1 LAQECE
7 QIIDITD
14 SISGIA
20 EQTNLLALNAAI
32 EAARAG
38 EHGRGFAVVAD
49 EVRVLSTR
57 TQEATVEINAMIERL
72 QSGSREAVAAMGE
85 GIEKVQG
92 SVEKIANTEQA
103 FSEIGTAVADVND
116 MNMQIATAAEEQS
129 AVAEE
134 MNANVSSI
142 SEHSY
147 KTASNA
153 QLVEEKVATLT
164 EMSASLQLQLEQY
177 DLGEPATKFDF
188 DNARQAHL
196 AWKSRVR
203 SLLQGDTTAISKEQ
217 ACSHRE
223 CQLGKWYYSQGAAKY
238 KSSVYF
244 QQIEA
249 PHARLHQIVKEVIDL
264 NEQGDLEKA
273 QRLSHEL
280 SPISDEIVELLGKTE
295 DSV

>member
-1 LAQECE
+1 MDRQHSETELVATAMNEMSSTVTEIAQNTTRTSELAASADNSANQGNQTVATTREAILELSNDISHISDKINSLAQECE

-20 EQTNLLALNAAI
+20 DQTNLLALNAAI

-57 TQEATVEINAMIERL
+57 TQEATIEINAMIERL
-72 QSGSREAVAAMGE
+72 QNGSREAVTAMSE
-85 GIEKVQG
+85 GIEKAQD
-92 SVEKIANTEQA
+92 SVEKIEDTKQA
-103 FSEIGTAVADVND
+103 FSEIGTAVSDVND

-153 QLVEEKVATLT
+153 QLVEEKVATL
-164 EMSASLQLQLEQY
+164 
-177 DLGEPATKFDF
+177 
-188 DNARQAHL
+188 
-196 AWKSRVR
+196 RVCN
-203 SLLQGDTTAISKEQ
+203 Q
-217 ACSHRE
+217 
-223 CQLGKWYYSQGAAKY
+223 
-238 KSSVYF
+238 V
-244 QQIEA
+244 
-249 PHARLHQIVKEVIDL
+249 
-264 NEQGDLEKA
+264 
-273 QRLSHEL
+273 
-280 SPISDEIVELLGKTE
+280 
-295 DSV
+295 